1 MALTLKVT
9 GDLTFMLFLVKTLI
23 EQEVKNG
30 IPSNRIILGGFSQ
43 VRLNLGGISV
53 PTVYL
58 SRSLW
63 FQSFFFL
70 EDVTDSDILLTF
82 RAELSLNG
90 IIAFLVFSLQQ

>member
-9 GDLTFMLFLVKTLI
+9 GDLTFMFLVKTLI

-63 FQSFFFL
+63 FQSFFFWKML
-70 EDVTDSDILLTF
+70 HSDILLTF